1 MRVRW
6 RRIGLA
12 ILVLLGLLLAWEPS
26 RVAMQTALLLPTLID
41 AGRPLNLVTAPPVR
55 STVPYWE
62 PSGRGED
69 AELAELWLPNWAS
82 PERRAGAMLL
92 VFGVNDQGRN
102 HPAIMRVA
110 EGLAR
115 SGVAV
120 LVPEWRSMIE
130 GRLRGG
136 EPEKIAAAFDLLAE
150 RPEVDPE
157 RVGIFGFSVGGSLA
171 LVAAADPA
179 IADRIAWLD
188 AFGAYAD
195 TSSYLA
201 SVASHAYIGT
211 DGSAV
216 AWEPAELTRRVFK
229 DFMLDQVDRD
239 ADRRALQGAYANA
252 IMLGVQ
258 LAPNAALRDRLGSD
272 GRAVYDLLM
281 SSSWDEAR
289 AAVDALP
296 TSTRRIIGDISP
308 LEHLDGL
315 GTKVYLMHE
324 VADRWVPF
332 VESQELAVALDSDG
346 RLQTHTQFR
355 LFDHVQPEDLDPVA
369 ATPELWKLLWHLH
382 ELMTET
388 L

>member
-12 ILVLLGLLLAWEPS
+12 ILVLLAVLVAWHPS

-41 AGRPLNLVTAPPVR
+41 AGRPLNFASAPPVHF
-55 STVPYWE
+55 SVPYWQ
-62 PSGRGED
+62 PSGAGEA

-82 PERRAGAMLL
+82 EERRAGAMLL

-115 SGVAV
+115 TGVAV
-120 LVPEWRSMIE
+120 LIPESQSMLE
-130 GRLRGG
+130 GRLREG

-157 RVGIFGFSVGGSLA
+157 RVGIVGFSVGGSLA
-171 LVAAADPA
+171 TVAAADPA
-179 IADRIAWLD
+179 IADRIAWLN

-195 TSSYLA
+195 TSNYLA

-211 DGSAV
+211 DGSVV
-216 AWEPAELTRRVFK
+216 AWEPAELTLRVFK
-229 DFMLDQVDRD
+229 DFMLDQVDD
-239 ADRRALQGAYANA
+239 VADRRALEGAYASA
-252 IMLGVQ
+252 IVLGWR
-258 LAPNAALRDRLGSD
+258 LAPHPALRDRLGRD
-272 GRAVYDLLM
+272 GRAVYDLLT
-281 SSSWDEAR
+281 SSSWEEAR
-289 AAVDALP
+289 KAVDELP
-296 TSTRRIIGDISP
+296 AETQRFIDDISP
-308 LEHLDGL
+308 VGHLDGL
-315 GTKVYLMHE
+315 RTKIYLMHE

-332 VESQELAVALDSDG
+332 VESQELARELESAG
-346 RLQTHTQFR
+346 RLQAYTQFR
-355 LFDHVQPEDLDPVA
+355 LFDHVQPENLDPVA
-369 ATPELWKLLWHLH
+369 AAPELWKLLWHLH

-388 L
+388 M

>member
-6 RRIGLA
+6 RRIGVA
-12 ILVLLGLLLAWEPS
+12 ILVLLAVLLAWEPS
-26 RVAMQTALLLPTLID
+26 RVAMQTAVLLPTLID

-55 STVPYWE
+55 SSVRYWE
-62 PSGRGED
+62 PAGRGED
-69 AELAELWLPNWAS
+69 AELAELWLPSWAS
-82 PERRAGAMLL
+82 EERPAGAMLL

-102 HPAIMRVA
+102 HPAVVRVA
-110 EGLAR
+110 DGLAR
-115 SGVAV
+115 TGVAV
-120 LVPEWRSMIE
+120 LVPEWRSMME

-136 EPEKIAAAFDLLAE
+136 EPEKIVAAFDLLAE

-201 SVASHAYIGT
+201 SVASHSYIGT
-211 DGSAV
+211 DGSVV
-216 AWEPAELTRRVFK
+216 AWDPAELTRRVFN
-229 DFMLDQVDRD
+229 DFMLDQVHLD

-252 IMLGVQ
+252 ILLGAQPVPD
-258 LAPNAALRDRLGSD
+258 ATLRDRLGSD

-296 TSTRRIIGDISP
+296 TSTRRIIGDVSP
-308 LEHLDGL
+308 MEHLDRL
-315 GTKVYLMHE
+315 ETKVYLMHE

-332 VESQELAVALDSDG
+332 VESRKLAGALESDG
-346 RLQTHTQFR
+346 RLQSHTEFR
-355 LFDHVQPEDLDPVA
+355 LFDHVQPDDLDPLA
-369 ATPELWKLLWHLH
+369 AAPELWKLLWHVH

>member
-1 MRVRW
+1 MRGRW
-6 RRIGLA
+6 GRVGIGLVA
-12 ILVLLGLLLAWEPS
+12 LLAVLVAWEPS

-41 AGRPLNLVTAPPVR
+41 AGRPLNFASTPPVR
-55 STVPYWE
+55 LTVPYWQ
-62 PSGRGED
+62 PAGGSED
-69 AELAELWLPNWAS
+69 AELADLWLPSWAS
-82 PERRAGAMLL
+82 SERRAGAMLL

-102 HPAIMRVA
+102 HPAVRRVA

-115 SGVAV
+115 TGVAV
-120 LVPEWRSMIE
+120 LVPEWQSMME

-195 TSSYLA
+195 TSAYLA
-201 SVASHAYIGT
+201 SVASHTYIAP

-229 DFMLDQVDRD
+229 DFVLDQVDAE
-239 ADRRALQGAYANA
+239 ADRRALQAAYANA
-252 IMLGVQ
+252 ILLGVPPE
-258 LAPNAALRDRLGSD
+258 PNPALRDELGPD

-289 AAVDALP
+289 EAVDALP
-296 TSTRRIIGDISP
+296 AETRRLIGDISP
-308 LEHLDGL
+308 MGHLDGL
-315 GTKVYLMHE
+315 GTKIYLMHE

-332 VESQELAVALDSDG
+332 IESQKLAKALDSAG
-346 RLQTHTQFR
+346 RLESHTQFR
-355 LFDHVQPEDLDPVA
+355 LFDHVQPESLNPA
-369 ATPELWKLLWHLH
+369 AAAPELWKLLWHVH

>member
-12 ILVLLGLLLAWEPS
+12 ILVLLALLLAWEPS
-26 RVAMQTALLLPTLID
+26 RVAMQTAMLLPTLID
-41 AGRPLNLVTAPPVR
+41 AGRPLNLVTAPPTR

-62 PSGRGED
+62 PSGPRED

-157 RVGIFGFSVGGSLA
+157 RVGIFGFSVGGSLT

-201 SVASHAYIGT
+201 SVASHAYIGA

-229 DFMLDQVDRD
+229 DFMLDEVDRD

-252 IMLGVQ
+252 IMLGVR
-258 LAPNAALRDRLGSD
+258 LAPNTALRDRLGSD

-346 RLQTHTQFR
+346 RLQTHTEFR
-355 LFDHVQPEDLDPVA
+355 LFDHVQPEDLDPMA
-369 ATPELWKLLWHLH
+369 AAPELWKLLWHLH